1 MKTKANLHLN
11 VLDMDIHMSAKIGL
25 NYIRNN
31 NSKKCFLILYTQDIH
46 SGKIIHL
53 FYIAVN
59 NIAPVNKNNV

>member
-1 MKTKANLHLN
+1 
-11 VLDMDIHMSAKIGL
+11 MDIHMSAKIGL

-31 NSKKCFLILYTQDIH
+31 NSKKCFLILYIQDIH

-59 NIAPVNKNNV
+59 SIAPVNKKQCLNIVKFATVNFT

>member
-1 MKTKANLHLN
+1 
-11 VLDMDIHMSAKIGL
+11 MDIHMSAKIGL

-31 NSKKCFLILYTQDIH
+31 NSKKCFLILYIQDIH

-59 NIAPVNKNNV
+59 NIAPVNIKQCLNIVKFATVNFT